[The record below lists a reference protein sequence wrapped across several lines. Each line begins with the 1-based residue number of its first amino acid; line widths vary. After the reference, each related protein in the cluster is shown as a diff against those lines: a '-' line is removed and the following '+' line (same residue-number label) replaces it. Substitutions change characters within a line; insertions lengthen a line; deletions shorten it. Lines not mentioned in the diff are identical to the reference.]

1 MTLRQL
7 LNCERTEPE
16 NSAMDQQERQAM
28 TVPLS
33 LAIKEHVIPQLLNH
47 SPTEPA
53 DIGLSKR
60 QSEILAKACLSLEAR
75 ELESR
80 VLNMRGQGLGLE
92 TLFLRTIPN
101 AARLFHDWWAQDE
114 IDFIAVTQASY
125 RLQELVYTLSAEF
138 VLSGPKS
145 GGLSNYSAMLV
156 NTPNSQHSL
165 GLLILSQYFKRYGWQ
180 ILGGTTWRE
189 PDMAV
194 MVQSSHVD
202 LIGISVSDEKQF
214 GYLKQLIAN
223 LRKKSLNPGLLVMVG
238 GPMLPKH
245 GALCQWLGADFA
257 CLHADQ
263 AQLMAMQQVEQARQ
277 RVGKTSDSTAFK

>member
-1 MTLRQL
+1 
-7 LNCERTEPE
+7 
-16 NSAMDQQERQAM
+16 MDLQERQAM
-28 TVPLS
+28 TEPLS
-33 LAIKEHVIPQLLNH
+33 LAIKAHVIPHLLNH
-47 SPTEPA
+47 SPNESA
-53 DIGLSKR
+53 DIGLYKQ
-60 QSEILAKACLSLEAR
+60 QSEALAKACLSLQAHD
-75 ELESR
+75 LETY

-92 TLFLRTIPN
+92 ALFLQTIPT

-125 RLQELVYTLSAEF
+125 RLQELVYSLSAEF
-138 VLSGPKS
+138 VLSGPKC
-145 GGLSNYSAMLV
+145 GGLSNYSALLV

-189 PDMAV
+189 PDMV
-194 MVQSSHVD
+194 IMVQSSHLD
-202 LIGISVSDEKQF
+202 LIGLSVSDEKQF

-238 GPMLPKH
+238 GPMLAKH
-245 GALCQWLGADFA
+245 APLCEWLGADFA

-263 AQLMAMQQVEQARQ
+263 AQLMAMQRVEQARKWL
-277 RVGKTSDSTAFK
+277 GKASDLAVLK

>member
-7 LNCERTEPE
+7 LNCERTKPE

-28 TVPLS
+28 TAPLS
-33 LAIKEHVIPQLLNH
+33 LAIKAHVIPQLLSH
-47 SPTEPA
+47 SPNEPA
-53 DIGLSKR
+53 DIGLAKR
-60 QSEILAKACLSLEAR
+60 QSELLAKACLSLQPR
-75 ELESR
+75 ELESC
-80 VLNMRGQGLGLE
+80 VLNMRRQSLSLE
-92 TLFLRTIPN
+92 TLFLRAIPN

-114 IDFIAVTQASY
+114 IDFVTVTQASY
-125 RLQELVYTLSAEF
+125 RLQELVYSLSAEF
-138 VLSGPKS
+138 VLSGPKC
-145 GGLSNYSAMLV
+145 GGLSNYSALLV

-189 PDMAV
+189 PDMV
-194 MVQSSHVD
+194 IMVQSSHVD
-202 LIGISVSDEKQF
+202 LIGLSVSDEKQF

-238 GPMLPKH
+238 GPMLAKH
-245 GALCQWLGADFA
+245 APLCEWLGADFA

-263 AQLMAMQQVEQARQ
+263 AQLVAMQQVEQARK
-277 RVGKTSDSTAFK
+277 RMGKASDSAVFK